1 MKYILISVA
10 LLLTVG
16 GAVIYRNATSSST
29 DKQVLAANSAA
40 LANDTRIYD
49 VRTEEEK
56 AGGAE
61 RLPQMP
67 ILWSRADNCHR
78 QMHVSQSTSY
88 RLPVRVRIEVSSR
101 RGLSDCRRCVQL
113 VDTRCRTLLRRRE
126 CDKTILRAEEG

>member
-49 VRTEEEK
+49 VRTEEEFTASHVK
-56 AGGAE
+56 TAILFPVTDMQAGKF
-61 RLPQMP
+61 PDVPKDTP
-67 ILWSRADNCHR
+67 IALYCRTGHRAGQALELMKQAGFTN
-78 QMHVSQSTSY
+78 VKN
-88 RLPVRVRIEVSSR
+88 IG
-101 RGLSDCRRCVQL
+101 GLSDL
-113 VDTRCRTLLRRRE
+113 AKYGL
-126 CDKTILRAEEG
+126 KAE